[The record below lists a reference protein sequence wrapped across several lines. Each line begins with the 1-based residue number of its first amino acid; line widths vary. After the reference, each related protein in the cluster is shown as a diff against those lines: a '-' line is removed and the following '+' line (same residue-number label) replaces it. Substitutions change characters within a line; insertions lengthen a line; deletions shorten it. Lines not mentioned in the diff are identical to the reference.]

1 MHSEVRHFGT
11 VRCGIHFWLM
21 WYKNYWN
28 QSRFAKVVA
37 KSLQPYFYGWQ
48 CMSVGVYLS
57 GAVKVWDPRQKND
70 PVAVMEPADGDDRR
84 DCWAVAFGKYS
95 LSLCWPV
102 CLTACL
108 PACLS
113 VCLVV
118 CLSACLSVCLPAWL
132 SVCFYYH
139 VHISR
144 EARFKRCIFMSNL
157 KVVSTE
163 TSCSVVL
170 IILFP
175 MQHFINIC

>member
-48 CMSVGVYLS
+48 CMSVSMACIYQVQSRCGIH
-57 GAVKVWDPRQKND
+57 
-70 PVAVMEPADGDDRR
+70 DRR
-84 DCWAVAFGKYS
+84 MILSLWWSQLMGMIAATAGLS
-95 LSLCWPV
+95 LSASTHYLCVGPSVWLPV
-102 CLTACL
+102 CLL
-108 PACLS
+108 VCLS
-113 VCLVV
+113 VW
-118 CLSACLSVCLPAWL
+118 LSVCLPAWL

-157 KVVSTE
+157 KVVSAE